1 MQPVGWN
8 AEHRGKLV
16 LLPHRAAGTG
26 IERVAPGGG
35 IVGAER
41 GARLHRHAG
50 DAADMEFPLHDMRGL
65 RKGTIGRRG
74 IAERRIDRHIVRHFI
89 PDRRCIGPH
98 RVFRMQHERQFLVGH
113 LHRFRRVHR
122 LRFGFGHHHGD
133 GLADMARFV
142 RRQQQMRTDENRA
155 AAGRRKLHVELGLRQ
170 RIVRNWLEVVRG
182 AIGAGEYAKH
192 ARHRL
197 GLLRID
203 CDDARVRIRR
213 SHHRRIGL
221 AFETEIV
228 GETAVAGNE
237 PRVLLARHRLADE
250 AVAGLVRPCFVV
262 HRSSPQLLNGAA
274 TYCAP
279 RISPSPPQ
287 WG

>member
-1 MQPVGWN
+1 
-8 AEHRGKLV
+8 
-16 LLPHRAAGTG
+16 
-26 IERVAPGGG
+26 
-35 IVGAER
+35 
-41 GARLHRHAG
+41 
-50 DAADMEFPLHDMRGL
+50 MRGL

-133 GLADMARFV
+133 GLADMPRFV
-142 RRQQQMRTDENRA
+142 RRQQQMRTDEHRA

-182 AIGAGEYAKH
+182 AIGASEYAKH

-197 GLLRID
+197 GPLRID

-237 PRVLLARHRLADE
+237 PRILLARHRLADE
-250 AVAGLVRPCFVV
+250 AVAGLLRPCFVV
-262 HRSSPQLLNGAA
+262 HRSSPSLSQRAGEFTAARALSQVPRNGGDA
-274 TYCAP
+274 TPWQRLSRVVAQRSSWTAFLSPLSRRAGTERKILYYGRVTAEP
-279 RISPSPPQ
+279 FHVSPSRFRKML
-287 WG
+287 